1 MGTALARGQPH
12 SYTSPLPSQCLGG
25 GTDKNIVSVW
35 PENIDLDLLRCTNAD
50 VRPFCTCLLPAPTIV
65 FQRVASPKIVVTI
78 GYRQFHSANDVIIT
92 HLQPA
97 GTVVHFCFSTV
108 RAGVGAIC
116 K

>member
-1 MGTALARGQPH
+1 MARKHRFGPFALHQCRCATFLH
-12 SYTSPLPSQCLGG
+12 LPLAGPNNCFSES
-25 GTDKNIVSVW
+25 SV
-35 PENIDLDLLRCTNAD
+35 PEI
-50 VRPFCTCLLPAPTIV
+50 F
-65 FQRVASPKIVVTI
+65 VTI

-108 RAGVGAIC
+108 RAGVGAIR